1 MAKTYNMPQVNSKDF
16 AYHIKSFIRMGNYSP
31 VLGLGMAGIGKTEL
45 IKQIAKELHI
55 GYKTLRLVDKTET
68 DLLGIPQAVDLLDAN
83 GQKIMDTDG
92 HTKSVTKYAPTSL
105 LPDEKRDGE
114 VGILVIDEI
123 TSALPNVQ
131 AVMYQLLDADRS
143 MGSYTLPPKWKIIMI
158 GNGEDDGGTYQG
170 ITPAL
175 INRCHACFRIEPD
188 YEAWKVWALNHDIHD
203 TVLAFIKFTPDKLHM
218 MDADE
223 VGVFPSPRS
232 WTLFSNTLKGYEKLA
247 REDGQQ
253 LSEFVIDQIA
263 SSAVGANVGTEFA
276 TFYSYR
282 NAMISPEDIMDGK
295 VGADEISKL
304 SNRETVYITIQSLV
318 SNLKAVIGK
327 YTADDIPKDVFKKIV
342 NALTWAVDIGE
353 VRLDYAV
360 SAIQDMSQIDTVA
373 DLVIT
378 SDDIDNACPK
388 FLQFV
393 NDNNIIFGN

>member
-1 MAKTYNMPQVNSKDF
+1 
-16 AYHIKSFIRMGNYSP
+16 
-31 VLGLGMAGIGKTEL
+31 MAGIGKTEL
-45 IKQIAKELHI
+45 VKQIAKELGI

-68 DLLGIPQAVDLLDAN
+68 DLLGIPQAVDLLDPN
-83 GQKIMDTDG
+83 GNQIPDTDG
-92 HTKSVTKYAPTSL
+92 HNKTVTKYSPTSL

-188 YEAWKVWALNHDIHD
+188 YEAWKAWALNNGIHD
-203 TVLAFIKFTPDKLHM
+203 TVLAYIKCHPNNLHV
-218 MDADE
+218 MDTDE

-232 WTLFSNTLKGYEKLA
+232 WTLFSSTLKGYEELA
-247 REDGQQ
+247 RQDGQPLAQ
-253 LSEFVIDQIA
+253 FVIDQLA
-263 SSAVGANVGTEFA
+263 SSSVGASVGVEFA

-282 NAMISPEDIMDGK
+282 NAMIDPEDIMAGK
-295 VGADEISKL
+295 VAVDAVKNL
-304 SNRETVYITIQSLV
+304 SNRETVYITLQSLV
-318 SNLKAVIGK
+318 SALTTVVGK
-327 YTADDIPKDVFKKIV
+327 YTADNIPNDVVKKIKNSINWV
-342 NALTWAVDIGE
+342 VGLSAIRA
-353 VRLDYAV
+353 DYAV
-360 SAIQDMSQIDTVA
+360 SAIQDMSQIGTIT

-378 SDDIDNACPK
+378 SDVIDEGCPD
-388 FLQFV
+388 FITFI
-393 NDNNIIFGN
+393 NDHNIIFG

>member
-1 MAKTYNMPQVNSKDF
+1 MAKTYNMPQVNAKDF
-16 AYHIKSFIRMGNYSP
+16 AQHIKNFVRMGNFSP

-45 IKQIAKELHI
+45 VKQIAKELHI

-68 DLLGIPQAVDLLDAN
+68 DLLGIPQSVDLLDPAGN
-83 GQKIMDTDG
+83 KIKDTDG
-92 HTKSVTKYAPTSL
+92 HYKTVTKYSPTSL

-188 YEAWKVWALNHDIHD
+188 YEAWKAWALNHNIHD
-203 TVLAFIKFTPDKLHM
+203 TVLAFIKFSPEKLHM
-218 MDADE
+218 MDSDE

-232 WTLFSNTLKGYEKLA
+232 WALFSNTLKGYEQLA
-247 REDGQQ
+247 MEDGQK

-263 SSAVGANVGTEFA
+263 SSSVGASVGVEFA

-282 NAMISPEDIMDGK
+282 NAMISPEDIMEGK
-295 VGADEISKL
+295 VKPDAISNLPNK
-304 SNRETVYITIQSLV
+304 ETVYITIQALV
-318 SNLKAVIGK
+318 SSLKVAVGK
-327 YTADDIPKDVFKKIV
+327 HTADDIPKDVFKKIV
-342 NALTWAVDIGE
+342 NALTWAVDIGN

-360 SAIQDMSQIDTVA
+360 SAIQDMVQISTIA
-373 DLVIT
+373 DIVIT
-378 SDDIDNACPK
+378 SDEIDEACPK

>member
-16 AYHIKSFIRMGNYSP
+16 AQHIKMFIRMGNFSP

-45 IKQIAKELHI
+45 IKQIAKELNI

-68 DLLGIPQAVDLLDAN
+68 DLLGIPQAVDLLDRN
-83 GQKIMDTDG
+83 GQTIMDVDG
-92 HTKSVTKYAPTSL
+92 HNKTVTKYSPTSL

-114 VGILVIDEI
+114 IGILVIDEI

-203 TVLAFIKFTPDKLHM
+203 TVLAFIKFGPDKLHV
-218 MDADE
+218 MDADD

-232 WTLFSNTLKGYEKLA
+232 WTLFSNTLKGYERLA
-247 REDGQQ
+247 KEDGQK

-263 SSAVGANVGTEFA
+263 SSAVGASVGTEFA

-282 NAMISPEDIMDGK
+282 NSMIDPEDIMNGK
-295 VGADEISKL
+295 VSADAIKNL
-304 SNRETVYITIQSLV
+304 QNRETVYITIQSLV
-318 SNLKAVIGK
+318 SALKSVVGK
-327 YTADDIPKDVFKKIV
+327 SNADNIPKATFNKVV
-342 NALTWAVDIGE
+342 NALNWAVDLGGI
-353 VRLDYAV
+353 RLDYAV

-373 DLVIT
+373 ELVIT
-378 SDDIDNACPK
+378 SDEIDEACPK

-393 NDNNIIFGN
+393 NDNNIIFG